1 MNRRTIFLDID
12 GALADNSLAVAPA
25 DSHWISP
32 DVAEGLRALHQA
44 GYGLVV
50 ATHQARIDQG
60 WFSSEAL
67 TYTEIHLRLRL
78 ATVDVP
84 LTGFYYCPHHT
95 GEGQDATAPCVCRKP
110 KPGLLMQAA
119 WELKLDLGSSW
130 MIGDLLDDVEAGRW
144 AGCKTVLL
152 TTGKE
157 TEWKMTDMRWP
168 DLIAD
173 NLAEAAYVIMA
184 SDRSHAG
191 GHLHPAE
198 LDDQ

>member
-1 MNRRTIFLDID
+1 MNRKTVFLDMD
-12 GALADNSLAVAPA
+12 GALADSRGLSTGM

-44 GYGLVV
+44 GYSLVV
-50 ATHQARIDQG
+50 ATHQAKIDQG

-78 ATVDVP
+78 ATIDVP
-84 LTGFYYCPHHT
+84 LSGFYYCSHHT
-95 GEGQDATAPCVCRKP
+95 IRGVESDTPCVCRKP
-110 KPGLLMQAA
+110 KPGLLLHAA
-119 WELKLDLGSSW
+119 WELKLDLASSW
-130 MIGDLLDDVEAGRW
+130 MIGDRLDDVEAGRW

-157 TEWKMTDMRWP
+157 TGWNMTDMRWP

-173 NLAEAAYVIMA
+173 NLVEAAHLIMA
-184 SDRSHAG
+184 SDRSLAG
-191 GHLHPAE
+191 GHFYSAE
-198 LDDQ
+198 HDDN

>member
-1 MNRRTIFLDID
+1 MNCRTVFLDID
-12 GALADNSLAVAPA
+12 GALADNRLPA
-25 DSHWISP
+25 AHVDSHWIAP

-50 ATHQARIDQG
+50 ATHQAKIDQG

-95 GEGQDATAPCVCRKP
+95 NKGQDAGASCVCRKP

-119 WELKLDLGSSW
+119 CELKLDLGSSW
-130 MIGDLLDDVEAGRW
+130 MIGDVLDDVEAGRW

-173 NLAEAAYVIMA
+173 NLVEAAHLIMA
-184 SDRSHAG
+184 SDRLLAG
-191 GHLHPAE
+191 GLMHPAE
-198 LDDQ
+198 FDDQ

>member
-1 MNRRTIFLDID
+1 MHHRTVFLDID
-12 GALADNSLAVAPA
+12 GTLADNRQPA
-25 DSHWISP
+25 AYTDSHWISQE
-32 DVAEGLRALHQA
+32 ATEGLRALHQA

-50 ATHQARIDQG
+50 ATHEAKIDQG

-84 LTGFYYCPHHT
+84 LAGFYYCPHHT
-95 GEGQDATAPCVCRKP
+95 VEGRDARAPCVCRKP
-110 KPGLLMQAA
+110 KPGLLLQAA
-119 WELKLDLGSSW
+119 CELKFDLGSSW
-130 MIGDLLDDVEAGRW
+130 MIGDVLDDVEAGRW

-152 TTGKE
+152 TRGKE

-173 NLAEAAYVIMA
+173 NLVEAAYLIMA
-184 SDRSHAG
+184 SDRLLAG
-191 GHLHPAE
+191 GLMHPAE
-198 LDDQ
+198 FDDQ

>member
-12 GALADNSLAVAPA
+12 GSLLAGDGLPTTSA
-25 DSHWISP
+25 DSHWIAP
-32 DVAEGLRALHQA
+32 DVAEGLQALHQA

-50 ATHQARIDQG
+50 ATHEAKIDQG
-60 WFSSEAL
+60 WFSSEGL

-84 LTGFYYCPHHT
+84 LTGFYYCPHHI
-95 GEGQDATAPCVCRKP
+95 GQRQDSGAPCICRKP

-119 WELKLDLGSSW
+119 SELKLDLGASW
-130 MIGDLLDDVEAGRW
+130 MIGDFLDDVEAGRW

-157 TEWKMTDMRWP
+157 TEWNMTDMRWP

-173 NLAEAAYVIMA
+173 NFVEAAYIVMA
-184 SDRSHAG
+184 SD
-191 GHLHPAE
+191 HLLAADLMHPAE
-198 LDDQ
+198 FDE